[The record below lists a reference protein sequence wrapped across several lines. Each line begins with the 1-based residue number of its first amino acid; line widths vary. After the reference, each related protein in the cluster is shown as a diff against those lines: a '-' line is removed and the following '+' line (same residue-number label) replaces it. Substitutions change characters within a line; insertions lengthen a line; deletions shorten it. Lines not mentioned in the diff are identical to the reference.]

1 LSYLQ
6 VVNLGTMDLI
16 TELENEFA
24 ALNESP
30 APSQVLVITDE
41 AEYQLRMPQL
51 GRDFLAG
58 MEGAVVRVLP
68 LSQALEIKG
77 SYLPIRTD
85 RTLEEFLTRQRTP
98 IRLKLTTSDHSG
110 NCWLLNVQD
119 GWLRV
124 ALEKGL
130 SWVPIGSIRSLE
142 IVPVD
147 NSNH

>member
-1 LSYLQ
+1 M
-6 VVNLGTMDLI
+6 VNLGTMDLI